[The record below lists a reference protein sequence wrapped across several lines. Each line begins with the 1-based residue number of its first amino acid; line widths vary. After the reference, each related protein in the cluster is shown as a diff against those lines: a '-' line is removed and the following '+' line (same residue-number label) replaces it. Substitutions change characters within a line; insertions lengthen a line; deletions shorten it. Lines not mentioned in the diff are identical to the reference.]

1 MDKISFEEYGLGF
14 KIPFRIFQDRS
25 MRRIAM
31 PNVEVNCAVSN
42 CIFHKKG
49 NLCGAEKIQIDMD
62 YHSKNKNTEFATDF
76 DFKAISEEASDST
89 ETCCKTFKSKK

>member
-1 MDKISFEEYGLGF
+1 ML
-14 KIPFRIFQDRS
+14 IFTFHDIS

-31 PNVEVNCAVSN
+31 PNVEVSCAVSN

-62 YHSKNKNTEFATDF
+62 YHSKNRNTEFASDLDF
-76 DFKAISEEASDST
+76 DKITEEANHSQD
-89 ETCCKTFKSKK
+89 TCCKTFEPKNEREK